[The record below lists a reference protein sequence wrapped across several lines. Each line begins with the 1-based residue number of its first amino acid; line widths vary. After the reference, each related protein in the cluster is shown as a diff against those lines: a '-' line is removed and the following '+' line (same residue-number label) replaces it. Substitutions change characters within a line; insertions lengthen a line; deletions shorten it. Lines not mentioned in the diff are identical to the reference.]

1 MAAVKGVPAMGK
13 TRAKV
18 VEALALEREL
28 VLTQPQTTVPG
39 KAKSKSAGGTATIS
53 SASAASTSL
62 SSTVSAV
69 TPAGTSLV
77 TAANDDYEASKVTKK
92 SSRTE
97 KDDERNMVADLDR
110 WNGIFQL
117 PENLDGASLEDSF

>member
-1 MAAVKGVPAMGK
+1 MGK

-39 KAKSKSAGGTATIS
+39 KAKPKSASGTATIS
-53 SASAASTSL
+53 SASVASTSL

-92 SSRTE
+92 STRTE

-110 WNGIFQL
+110 WNGIFDQL